1 MKCISNSDHGPPP
14 QLYIEMETTTPGA
27 IIFYTV
33 GWNGYAGAPTHN
45 GSTPG
50 SGTDVFHNQ
59 VGVPYGQTRYYAA
72 VAWTQAE
79 GDSGVEYYAATQSQL
94 VRLLTRGVEP
104 PRVSPY
110 GPEPYAS
117 AIPPREL
124 LSGSGC

>member
-1 MKCISNSDHGPPP
+1 MKCISNSHYGPPP

-50 SGTDVFHNQ
+50 SGTYVFHNQ

-79 GDSGVEYYAATQSQL
+79 GDSGVEVPTESNTIPAAKTAHERS
-94 VRLLTRGVEP
+94 RTSTGFPIR
-104 PRVSPY
+104 S
-110 GPEPYAS
+110 
-117 AIPPREL
+117 
-124 LSGSGC
+124 